1 MVLWIMFGAS
11 IFVGFYILQGGQE
24 FITEAILG
32 TGLSAYGVLFLLMVL
47 LVVLGMFLDWV
58 GILLLAVPIF
68 IPIIKSL
75 TFDGLFGLPAVP
87 GDDVVLWFGVLYL
100 VNMQMSFLSP
110 PFGYALFYIKG
121 VCPPEISMATIFKS
135 ALAFLAMQGIA
146 LMLCIMLPGI
156 VTWLPN
162 LVYG

>member
-1 MVLWIMFGAS
+1 MRNG
-11 IFVGFYILQGGQE
+11 ILQGMNPFTLYWSGKIPASV
-24 FITEAILG
+24 F
-32 TGLSAYGVLFLLMVL
+32 LSSYPGDPDQPHQWDTLFYA
-47 LVVLGMFLDWV
+47 LGMVAEVFQKFGV
-58 GILLLAVPIF
+58 STV
-68 IPIIKSL
+68 SL
-75 TFDGLFGLPAVP
+75 P

-121 VCPPEISMATIFKS
+121 VCPPEITMATIFKS
-135 ALAFLAMQGIA
+135 ALAFLAMQAIA
-146 LMLCIMLPGI
+146 LMLCIMLPGL